1 MARSD
6 LIIKL
11 VESGIQ
17 GNEELFKTSV
27 EALIVD
33 EKSKNH
39 TILADRLEKALQ
51 KNTKKRLDGSINTLN
66 FHRNQN
72 LYYEKTPTFTLD
84 SLILDQNV
92 RQNLHD
98 LIQEHFRVDLLRTYN
113 LEPRNRIMLAGPPGN
128 GKTSIAEALAT
139 ELMVPLITVRYEGL
153 VDSYLGETANKL
165 NELFNFAKTKRCV
178 LFFDE
183 FDTVGK
189 ERGDSQETG
198 EIKRVVSSLLLQIDN
213 LPSHVVVV
221 TATNHPEL
229 LDRAVWRRFQLKLD
243 IKLPTK
249 NQIEQWIER
258 YKSENKFN
266 LGHSK
271 NTLLKSLEG
280 LSYSELNEFG
290 LDIKRKYIMSI
301 PNSDIK
307 SIVRKSLESIK
318 FQYSNI
324 ESGAEKGE

>member
-189 ERGDSQETG
+189 ERGDSQEMG

-307 SIVRKSLESIK
+307 SIVKKSLESIK
-318 FQYSNI
+318 FQYSNV
-324 ESGAEKGE
+324 ESGAEKDE

>member
-249 NQIEQWIER
+249 NQIEQWIEK
-258 YKSENKFN
+258 YKSENNFN

-307 SIVRKSLESIK
+307 GIVKKSLESIK

>member
-51 KNTKKRLDGSINTLN
+51 KNTKKRLDGNINTLN

-307 SIVRKSLESIK
+307 SIVKKSLENIN

-324 ESGAEKGE
+324 ESGAEKVE

>member
-11 VESGIQ
+11 VESGVQ
-17 GNEELFKTSV
+17 GNEERFKTAV

-39 TILADRLEKALQ
+39 KVLAERLENALLTS
-51 KNTKKRLDGSINTLN
+51 TKKRLDHNVNSLTL
-66 FHRNQN
+66 HKAQN
-72 LYYEKTPTFTLD
+72 LYFEMTTSFYLD
-84 SLILDQNV
+84 SLILEQ
-92 RQNLHD
+92 RIKQNLHD
-98 LIQEHFRVDLLRTYN
+98 LIQEHFRSDLLRSYN
-113 LEPRNRIMLAGPPGN
+113 LEPRNRVMLAGPPGN

-153 VDSYLGETANKL
+153 VGSYLGETANRL
-165 NELFNFAKTKRCV
+165 NELFNYVKTKRCV

-183 FDTVGK
+183 FDTIGK

-198 EIKRVVSSLLLQIDN
+198 EIKRVVSSLLLQIDK

-229 LDRAVWRRFQLKLD
+229 LDRAVWRRFQMKLE
-243 IKLPTK
+243 INSPTK
-249 NQIEQWIER
+249 KQITTWLER
-258 YKSENKFN
+258 FQKDNN
-266 LGHSK
+266 LNLEYTK
-271 NTLLKSLEG
+271 NTLLKSLDG
-280 LSYSELNEFG
+280 LSFSDLNEFG
-290 LDIKRKYIMSI
+290 LDIKRQYVLSI
-301 PNSDIK
+301 PNSDMRN
-307 SIVRKSLESIK
+307 IVKKSLDNIR

-324 ESGAEKGE
+324 ESGAEVNE